1 MKYFIYWNLHKD
13 VYSLRGRH
21 GRVVCHAVAVHVH
34 GAQFRVGQKGRDR
47 VLESGHKNV
56 HAGVSG
62 EGHALTCQ
70 PPSKR
75 YAGLTRVTYNPR
87 KYETFVTVNGERPVI
102 SADEVWM
109 VIEENRPRLYARG
122 LVYARQEKAA

>member
-21 GRVVCHAVAVHVH
+21 GRVVCHAVAVHIH
-34 GAQFRVGQKGRDR
+34 DAQFRVGQKGRER

-62 EGHALTCQ
+62 EGHALTRQ
-70 PPSKR
+70 PPSKQ
-75 YAGLTRVTYNPR
+75 YADFVRVTYNPR
-87 KYETFVTVNGERPVI
+87 KYSTFVTVTGERPVI
-102 SADEVWM
+102 CADEVWM
-109 VIEENRPRLYARG
+109 VIEEGKPRLYAHG
-122 LVYARQEKAA
+122 LVYEKQHAA